1 MSISNGFETIL
12 ISLGGT
18 FCLYLGYRV
27 FITGAEQ
34 QFKLF
39 SDLKGWKFKIA
50 NTAPGIFFAI
60 LGSIIMCSPVI
71 VDVISIIQKESFMNT
86 YATKLI
92 LDELHKRNEIILAN
106 RLNESRYVVDSSAE
120 RSSNVDTF
128 ASKKSTPSTPIEKA
142 TVTASVLLLRKEPG
156 TYHGVIGSLK
166 KGDIVTIKAKR
177 GSWYRVS
184 TDEFQDGWIHGDY
197 ARPLQSLGASEQGK
211 SSLFLSS
218 NHSEPT
224 RDQEPAME

>member
-39 SDLKGWKFKIA
+39 SDLKGWKLKIA

-60 LGSIIMCSPVI
+60 LGSIIICSPVI

-106 RLNESRYVVDSSAE
+106 RLNESRYVVDYSAQ
-120 RSSNVDTF
+120 RSANVDIF
-128 ASKKSTPSTPIEKA
+128 PSRKFESIEKA
-142 TVTASVLLLRKEPG
+142 TVTATVLLLRKKPG
-156 TYHGVIGSLK
+156 TYQGVIGSLK
-166 KGDIVTIKAKR
+166 KGDIVTIKDKR

-197 ARPLQSLGASEQGK
+197 ARPLQSLGALEEGK

-218 NHSEPT
+218 NHSAPT
-224 RDQEPAME
+224 RGQKATVE

>member
-1 MSISNGFETIL
+1 MGVSNGFETIL
-12 ISLGGT
+12 IALGGT
-18 FCLYLGYRV
+18 LCLYLGYRV

-34 QFKLF
+34 QFQIF
-39 SDLKGWKFKIA
+39 SDLEGWKLKIA

-60 LGSIIMCSPVI
+60 LGSIILCSPVI
-71 VDVISIIQKESFMNT
+71 VDVISVIQKESFMNT

-92 LDELHKRNEIILAN
+92 LDELHKRNEILLAN
-106 RLNESRYVVDSSAE
+106 RLNESKYVVNRSAE

-128 ASKKSTPSTPIEKA
+128 ASRKSRPIEKA
-142 TVTASVLLLRKEPG
+142 TVTASVLLIRKEPG
-156 TYHGVIGSLK
+156 TYYGVIGSLK
-166 KGDIVTIKAKR
+166 KGDIVAIKDKR

-197 ARPLQSLGASEQGK
+197 ARPLQSPGASEQGK

>member
-18 FCLYLGYRV
+18 LCLYLGYRV

-34 QFKLF
+34 QFQLF
-39 SDLKGWKFKIA
+39 SDLRGWKLKIA

-60 LGSIIMCSPVI
+60 LGSIIICSPVI

-92 LDELHKRNEIILAN
+92 LDELHKRNEILLAN
-106 RLNESRYVVDSSAE
+106 RLNESKYVVNRSAE

-128 ASKKSTPSTPIEKA
+128 ASRKSRPIEKA
-142 TVTASVLLLRKEPG
+142 TVTASVLLIRKEPG
-156 TYHGVIGSLK
+156 TYYGVIGSLK
-166 KGDIVTIKAKR
+166 KGDIVAIKDKR

-197 ARPLQSLGASEQGK
+197 ARPLQSPGASEQGK

>member
-1 MSISNGFETIL
+1 MSILNGFETIL

-34 QFKLF
+34 QFQLF
-39 SDLKGWKFKIA
+39 SDLKGWKLKIA
-50 NTAPGIFFAI
+50 NTAPGIFFAL
-60 LGSIIMCSPVI
+60 LGTIIICSPVI

-106 RLNESRYVVDSSAE
+106 RLNETRYVVDYSAE
-120 RSSNVDTF
+120 RSSNADTF
-128 ASKKSTPSTPIEKA
+128 ASRKSRPIEKA
-142 TVTASVLLLRKEPG
+142 SVTASVLLLRKEPG
-156 TYHGVIGSLK
+156 TYQRVIGSLK
-166 KGDIVTIKAKR
+166 KGDIVSIKDKR

-197 ARPLQSLGASEQGK
+197 ARLLQSLGASEKGR

-224 RDQEPAME
+224 RDQKPGVE

>member
-18 FCLYLGYRV
+18 LCLYLGYRV

-34 QFKLF
+34 QFQLF
-39 SDLKGWKFKIA
+39 SDLKGWKLKIA
-50 NTAPGIFFAI
+50 NTAPGIFFAL
-60 LGSIIMCSPVI
+60 LGTIIICSPVI

-106 RLNESRYVVDSSAE
+106 RLNESRYVVDHSAE
-120 RSSNVDTF
+120 RSSNVDTL
-128 ASKKSTPSTPIEKA
+128 ASRKSTPIEKA
-142 TVTASVLLLRKEPG
+142 TVTASVLLLREKPG
-156 TYHGVIGSLK
+156 TYYGVIGSLK
-166 KGDIVTIKAKR
+166 KGDIVAIKEKR

-218 NHSEPT
+218 NHSEPP
-224 RDQEPAME
+224 RGPKPAGE

>member
-1 MSISNGFETIL
+1 MNISNGFETIL

-34 QFKLF
+34 QFQLF
-39 SDLKGWKFKIA
+39 SDLKGWKLRIA

-60 LGSIIMCSPVI
+60 LGTIIICSPVI

-92 LDELHKRNEIILAN
+92 LEELQKRNEIILAN
-106 RLNESRYVVDSSAE
+106 RLNESRYVVDYSAE
-120 RSSNVDTF
+120 RSSSVDTF
-128 ASKKSTPSTPIEKA
+128 ASKKSTPIEKA
-142 TVTASVLLLRKEPG
+142 TVTASVLLLRKEPD

-166 KGDIVTIKAKR
+166 KGDIVTIKDKR

-218 NHSEPT
+218 NHSEAARGQKPT
-224 RDQEPAME
+224 AE